1 MLYTLYVLVLVLKGI
16 HKGSVFEWS
25 LLDPSQLRVL
35 FSHLVSQGSEREITR
50 IHVTQMQSLL
60 TDEKQLAWVEN
71 HFLRQ

>member
-35 FSHLVSQGSEREITR
+35 FSHLVSQGSERDHKNTCYSDAIT
-50 IHVTQMQSLL
+50 SY
-60 TDEKQLAWVEN
+60 
-71 HFLRQ
+71 